1 MGLIDGYVD
10 RVIGRTKSSIGQC
23 GQVSLS
29 YNATGRVI
37 DASFFSGAMT
47 QLIVAHRF
55 FLERAFMTKPVL
67 RSGRSLP
74 RGCGSFQRVLGQ
86 RGVVRRP
93 LPLLSGPGPTPS
105 LPLQKVRALPGTPRR
120 EEPLPRSWRRPPAK
134 V

>member
-23 GQVSLS
+23 GPVSLS

-37 DASFFSGAMT
+37 DASFFFWGNDRINCQS
-47 QLIVAHRF
+47 I
-55 FLERAFMTKPVL
+55 FLELVFMTKPVL

-105 LPLQKVRALPGTPRR
+105 LPLQKVRALPGTPR
-120 EEPLPRSWRRPPAK
+120 
-134 V
+134 